1 MNSKT
6 KKAYYILLLILLI
19 ALLQPKGGTWA
30 YLLKIRWLYVF
41 ILSFVISNLTTPVFI
56 KISHKFGFLDY
67 PNERKIHKVPIP
79 RIGGIAV
86 FIAFLLT
93 LLRNLQFSKQLIG
106 LLIGSSLIFIIGF
119 IDDIKGLSA
128 TFRIIVQIISALIV
142 ILTGTKITFIPVGWP
157 LENFL
162 EAIITVFWF
171 VGIANAV
178 NFLDGIDGL
187 VTSFGILCSLLF
199 FFIALPTEQEYLAWI
214 CVALAGAS
222 FGFLPYN
229 WHQAK
234 IFLGDSGATFIGFIL
249 AGIAVIGTWAE
260 NNAVVAL
267 STPLL
272 VLGVP
277 IFDMIYTT
285 VSRVKNKRVKTIKE
299 WLEYTGCD
307 HFHHRLMKLGLD
319 VPKSVGFIILVS
331 LCLGLSALII
341 RSAGAIGSVLLLFQA
356 WGIFTIIVVLM
367 LLGRQK
373 T

>member
-6 KKAYYILLLILLI
+6 KKAYYILILILLI
-19 ALLQPKGGTWA
+19 ALLQPRGGTWA
-30 YLLKIRWLYVF
+30 YLLNIRWLYILVLGF
-41 ILSFVISNLTTPVFI
+41 IISNLMTPIFI
-56 KISHKFGFLDY
+56 NISHKFGFLDY
-67 PNERKIHKVPIP
+67 PDERKVHKVPIP
-79 RIGGIAV
+79 RIGGTAI
-86 FIAFLLT
+86 FIAFLVT

-142 ILTGTKITFIPVGWP
+142 IFSGVRITFIPVGWP

-162 EAIITVFWF
+162 EIIITIVWF
-171 VGIANAV
+171 IGIANAV

-199 FFIALPTEQEYLAWI
+199 LFIALPTQQKYLAWM
-214 CVALAGAS
+214 CVALAGAC

-229 WHQAK
+229 WHQATV
-234 IFLGDSGATFIGFIL
+234 FLGDSGATFIGFIL
-249 AGIAVIGTWAE
+249 AGIAVMGTWAE
-260 NNAVVAL
+260 NDPIVAL

-285 VSRVKNKRVKTIKE
+285 VSRLRNKKVKTVKQ
-299 WLEYTGCD
+299 WLEYVGKD

-319 VPKSVGFIILVS
+319 VPKSVGFIILVN

-341 RSAGAIGSVLLLFQA
+341 RSAGAVGSILLLIQA
-356 WGIFTIIVVLM
+356 CGIFTIVVVLM
-367 LLGRQK
+367 LLGREK
-373 T
+373 N